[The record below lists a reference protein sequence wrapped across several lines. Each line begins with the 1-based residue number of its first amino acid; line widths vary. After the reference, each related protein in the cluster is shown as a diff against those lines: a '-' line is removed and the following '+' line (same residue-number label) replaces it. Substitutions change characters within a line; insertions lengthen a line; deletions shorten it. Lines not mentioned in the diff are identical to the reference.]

1 MDLLLICFFAIFL
14 GRDRGWTTRLLNE
27 TKKIIKTLNLFQLT
41 DFLVVIQHLE
51 LVNEKVFNSIT
62 DESFSLLH
70 VHESFLSPAIIKH

>member
-1 MDLLLICFFAIFL
+1 
-14 GRDRGWTTRLLNE
+14 
-27 TKKIIKTLNLFQLT
+27 
-41 DFLVVIQHLE
+41 LE